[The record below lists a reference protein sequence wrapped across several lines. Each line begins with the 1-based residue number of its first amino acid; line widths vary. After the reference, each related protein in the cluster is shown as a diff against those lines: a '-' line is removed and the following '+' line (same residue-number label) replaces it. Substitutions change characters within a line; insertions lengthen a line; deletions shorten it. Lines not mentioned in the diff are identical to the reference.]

1 MRVSSQRQVTIWF
14 PDAALPAVSPYAPLN
29 APGARLA
36 GPPAA
41 SARRAQAGVCMT
53 LADPSVV
60 TDQPSASRNRL
71 VLIVYTAAIFV
82 SALLLFSVQPLF
94 TKMVLP
100 RLGGS
105 PAVWSVAMVFFQSL
119 LLGGYAYAH
128 YLMQLRNRIIPVIV
142 HLVLLVIALL
152 TLPLSIAS
160 GWGDPPTSGYAFWLL
175 GLFAVS
181 IGVPFFALAAN
192 NPLLQ
197 AWFVRTGHPNGPDPY
212 FLYAS
217 SNIGSFLALLSY
229 PVLLEPMFTLRT
241 QNLIWTGG
249 YGLLILLIAG
259 CGALLLR
266 SPVNAAVDTL
276 AEDTD
281 APAPA
286 SILRARWIFLAAVP
300 SGLLIAVTAHIS
312 TDVAA
317 APLLWVLPLSLYLL
331 TWVLVFQSR
340 PLLPHRWMLM
350 LQPLA
355 ITGVIVLLAV
365 GGEQNLLL
373 TLGGHQ
379 LCFFVIAMACHGEL
393 ARTRPAA
400 KYLTGFYVALSFGG
414 MVGGLFAGLIA
425 PFTFSWIAEY
435 PILLALAALCRPPGG
450 DERLSRWSAWYW
462 PFLAVL
468 ALVLIAPSYSEG
480 KIMAWLDEHRVWV
493 IGAVGVLSAL
503 LALGLNANRWKIF
516 ATVAVALLLIRAY
529 PSDDGRVETVRSFF
543 GVHKIVVTPHGQYH
557 VLMHG
562 TTIHGAE
569 KFQNDDGTPVTGRPE
584 PITYYHKD
592 GGIGQAIS
600 AIRER
605 KGGPLRVAA
614 IGLGSGTLTCASEP
628 GETWKFFEIDQSMV
642 DTARDPRYFTYIQK
656 CEPDLKP
663 VIGDARLTFAREPDG
678 IYDLIIV
685 DAYSSDAIPI
695 HLATEE
701 AMEIYKDKL
710 APQGAVLMHVSNR
723 HLELSSVVVGIADAN
738 DLKSWVYSEDS
749 NRDNEYIFSTSVV
762 VSAREEA
769 DVGKL
774 ASSEQWALTEA
785 DENQRVWTDDYSN
798 VLGAVW
804 RRLRDGEQ

>member
-1 MRVSSQRQVTIWF
+1 
-14 PDAALPAVSPYAPLN
+14 
-29 APGARLA
+29 
-36 GPPAA
+36 
-41 SARRAQAGVCMT
+41 
-53 LADPSVV
+53 VV
-60 TDQPSASRNRL
+60 GGDG
-71 VLIVYTAAIFV
+71 I
-82 SALLLFSVQPLF
+82 LLL
-94 TKMVLP
+94 
-100 RLGGS
+100 
-105 PAVWSVAMVFFQSL
+105 A
-119 LLGGYAYAH
+119 GYAYAH
-128 YLMQLRNRIIPVIV
+128 YLMQLRNRMIPVAI
-142 HLVLLVIALL
+142 HLVLLVIAVL

-160 GWGDPPTSGYAFWLL
+160 GWGEPPTSGYAFWLL

-181 IGVPFFALAAN
+181 IGLPFFALAAN

-197 AWFVRTGHPNGPDPY
+197 AWFVRTGHTSGPDPY

-241 QNLIWTGG
+241 QNLIWTSI
-249 YGLLILLIAG
+249 YGLLIVLIAS
-259 CGALLLR
+259 CGVLLLR
-266 SPVNAAVDTL
+266 SPVTAGVDTL

-286 SILRARWIFLAAVP
+286 WMLRARWIVLAAVP

-340 PLLPHRWMLM
+340 PLLPHKWMLM
-350 LQPLA
+350 LQPMA
-355 ITGVIVLLAV
+355 ISGVIVLLAV

-393 ARTRPAA
+393 ARTRPPA

-425 PFTFSWIAEY
+425 PYTFTWIAEY
-435 PILLALAALCRPPGG
+435 PILLVLAVLCRPPAV
-450 DERLSRWSAWYW
+450 ERLPQWSRWYW
-462 PFLAVL
+462 LLLAV
-468 ALVLIAPSYSEG
+468 AAAAIIAPSYSSG
-480 KIMAWLDEHRVWV
+480 KPFAWLDDYRVFV
-493 IGAVGVLSAL
+493 VSAVAIVAMMLAIL
-503 LALGLNANRWKIF
+503 LKADRWKLAAIVTLAL
-516 ATVAVALLLIRAY
+516 VLIRAY

-562 TTIHGAE
+562 TTIHGAQ

-592 GGIGQAIS
+592 GGIGQAI
-600 AIRER
+600 AAVRER
-605 KGGPLRVAA
+605 KGGPLRVAV
-614 IGLGSGTLTCASEP
+614 IGLGSGTLACASEP

-642 DTARDPRYFTYIQK
+642 DTARDPKYFTYIQN
-656 CEPDLKP
+656 CAPDLQP
-663 VIGDARLTFAREPDG
+663 VMGDARLTFAREPDG

-723 HLELSSVVVGIADAN
+723 HLELASVVVGIADAN

-749 NRDNEYIFSTSVV
+749 NRDNEYIFATSVV
-762 VSAREEA
+762 VSVREGG

-774 ASSEQWALTEA
+774 ASSEQWAETEA

>member
-1 MRVSSQRQVTIWF
+1 MS
-14 PDAALPAVSPYAPLN
+14 LPM
-29 APGARLA
+29 
-36 GPPAA
+36 PPAA
-41 SARRAQAGVCMT
+41 DQT
-53 LADPSVV
+53 SV
-60 TDQPSASRNRL
+60 SRNRGIL
-71 VLIVYTAAIFV
+71 VVYTAAIFT

-105 PAVWSVAMVFFQSL
+105 PGVWSVAMVFFQSL

-128 YLMQLRNRIIPVIV
+128 YLMQIRNRLIPVAV
-142 HLVLLVIALL
+142 HLVLLVVALL

-160 GWGDPPTSGYAFWLL
+160 GWGEPPASGYAFWLL

-181 IGVPFFALAAN
+181 IGLPFFALAAN

-241 QNLIWTGG
+241 QNLIWTSL

-259 CGALLLR
+259 CGVLLLR
-266 SPVNAAVDTL
+266 SPANVVVEQGDDA
-276 AEDTD
+276 D
-281 APAPA
+281 APAPGWA
-286 SILRARWIFLAAVP
+286 LRARWIFLAAVP

-340 PLLPHRWMLM
+340 PLLPHKWVLM

-355 ITGVIVLLAV
+355 ISGVIVLLAV

-373 TLGGHQ
+373 TLGGHL

-393 ARTRPAA
+393 ARTRPAS

-425 PFTFSWIAEY
+425 PYTFSWIAEY
-435 PILLALAALCRPPGG
+435 PILVALAVLCRPPG
-450 DERLSRWSAWYW
+450 DARWRSRWYW
-462 PFLAVL
+462 PLLAAVAVALIAPSYTGGKVFGWLDDHRVYVISAVAVAGMIAAILLKADRAKLAGIVIL
-468 ALVLIAPSYSEG
+468 ALVLI
-480 KIMAWLDEHRVWV
+480 RV
-493 IGAVGVLSAL
+493 
-503 LALGLNANRWKIF
+503 
-516 ATVAVALLLIRAY
+516 Y

-543 GVHKIVVTPHGQYH
+543 GVHKIVVTPNGQYH

-569 KFQNDDGTPVTGRPE
+569 KFRNDDGSPVTGRPE
-584 PITYYHKD
+584 AITYYHKD

-605 KGGPLRVAA
+605 KGGPLRVAV

-628 GETWKFFEIDQSMV
+628 GEDWKFFEIDQSMV
-642 DTARDPRYFTYIQK
+642 DTARDPRYFTFIQN

-663 VIGDARLTFAREPDG
+663 VIGDARLTFAKEPDG

-701 AMEIYKDKL
+701 AMEIYKKKL
-710 APQGAVLMHVSNR
+710 APQGAVVIHVSNR

-749 NRDNEYIFSTSVV
+749 GRDNEYIFSTSVV

-769 DVGKL
+769 DVGAL
-774 ASSEQWALTEA
+774 ASSDKWALTEA
-785 DENQRVWTDDYSN
+785 EDNQRVWTDDYSN

>member
-1 MRVSSQRQVTIWF
+1 MNS
-14 PDAALPAVSPYAPLN
+14 PLPA
-29 APGARLA
+29 
-36 GPPAA
+36 
-41 SARRAQAGVCMT
+41 T
-53 LADPSVV
+53 AD
-60 TDQPSASRNRL
+60 QASRNRSVL
-71 VLIVYTAAIFV
+71 VVYTAAIFT

-119 LLGGYAYAH
+119 LLAGYAYAH
-128 YLMQLRNRIIPVIV
+128 YLMQLRNRMIPVAV

-152 TLPLSIAS
+152 TLPLSIAG
-160 GWGDPPTSGYAFWLL
+160 GWGEPPTSGYAFWLL

-181 IGVPFFALAAN
+181 IGLPFFALAAN

-241 QNLIWTGG
+241 QNLIWSGF
-249 YGLLILLIAG
+249 YGLLIVLIGA
-259 CGALLLR
+259 CGVLLLR
-266 SPVNAAVDTL
+266 SPVMAAVDAL
-276 AEDTD
+276 AGDVD

-286 SILRARWIFLAAVP
+286 WIVRARWIFLAAVP

-340 PLLPHRWMLM
+340 PLLPHKWVLM

-355 ITGVIVLLAV
+355 LAGVIVLLAV

-414 MVGGLFAGLIA
+414 MLGGLFAGLIA
-425 PFTFSWIAEY
+425 LYTFSWIAEY
-435 PILLALAALCRPPGG
+435 PILLALAALCRPPA
-450 DERLSRWSAWYW
+450 DERMPRWSRWYW
-462 PFLAVL
+462 PFLAVV
-468 ALVLIAPSYSEG
+468 AVALIAPTYSNG
-480 KIMAWLDEHRVWV
+480 RMFTWLDDHRVWM
-493 IGAVGVLSAL
+493 IGAVGGLSAL

-516 ATVAVALLLIRAY
+516 ATVVVALMLIRAY

-562 TTIHGAE
+562 TTIHGAQ
-569 KFQNDDGTPVTGRPE
+569 KFQNDDGTPITGRPE
-584 PITYYHKD
+584 PISYYHKD

-605 KGGPLRVAA
+605 KGAPLRVAV

-628 GETWKFFEIDQSMV
+628 GEDWKFFEIDQSMV
-642 DTARDPRYFTYIQK
+642 DTARDPKYFTYIQN

-663 VIGDARLTFAREPDG
+663 VIGDARLTFAKEPDG

-701 AMEIYKDKL
+701 AMEIYKQKL
-710 APQGAVLMHVSNR
+710 APQGAVVMHVSNR
-723 HLELSSVVVGIADAN
+723 HLELASVIVGIADAN
-738 DLKSWVYSEDS
+738 EMKSWVYSEDS
-749 NRDNEYIFSTSVV
+749 GRDNEYIFSTSVV
-762 VSAREEA
+762 VSARQEA
-769 DVGKL
+769 DVGSL
-774 ASSEQWALTEA
+774 ASSDVWALTEA
-785 DENQRVWTDDYSN
+785 EDNQRVWTDDYSN

-804 RRLRDGEQ
+804 RRLRDGGEEPAV

>member
-1 MRVSSQRQVTIWF
+1 MS
-14 PDAALPAVSPYAPLN
+14 LP
-29 APGARLA
+29 
-36 GPPAA
+36 
-41 SARRAQAGVCMT
+41 
-53 LADPSVV
+53 DPSAV

-71 VLIVYTAAIFV
+71 VLIVYTSAIFV

-119 LLGGYAYAH
+119 LLAGYAYAH
-128 YLMQLRNRIIPVIV
+128 YLMQIRNRWIPVAA
-142 HLVLLVIALL
+142 HLVLLVVALL

-160 GWGDPPTSGYAFWLL
+160 GWGEPPTSGYAVWLL

-181 IGVPFFALAAN
+181 IGLPFFALAAN

-197 AWFVRTGHPNGPDPY
+197 AWFVRTGHPDGPDPY

-241 QNLIWTGG
+241 QNLIWTGIH
-249 YGLLILLIAG
+249 GLLIVLIAA
-259 CGALLLR
+259 CGLLLLR
-266 SPVNAAVDTL
+266 SPVMAA
-276 AEDTD
+276 AEMRAQDTD
-281 APAPA
+281 APAPPWT
-286 SILRARWIFLAAVP
+286 LRARWIFLAAVP

-340 PLLPHRWMLM
+340 PLLPHKWMLR

-355 ITGVIVLLAV
+355 IAGVIVLLAI

-400 KYLTGFYVALSFGG
+400 KHLTGFYVALSFGG
-414 MVGGLFAGLIA
+414 MIGGLFAGLIA
-425 PFTFSWIAEY
+425 PFTFSWVAEY
-435 PILLALAALCRPPGG
+435 PILLALATLCRPPGG
-450 DERLSRWSAWYW
+450 KERLSRWSAWYW
-462 PFLAVL
+462 PFLALL
-468 ALVLIAPSYSEG
+468 AIVLIAPSYSEG
-480 KIMAWLDEHRVWV
+480 KVMSWLDAHRVWV

-516 ATVAVALLLIRAY
+516 ATVAVALVLIRAY
-529 PSDDGRVETVRSFF
+529 PADEGRVETVRSFF
-543 GVHKIVVTPHGQYH
+543 GVHKILVTPRGQYH

-569 KFQNDDGTPVTGRPE
+569 KFRNNDGTPTTGRPE
-584 PITYYHKD
+584 PISYYHRD

-600 AIRER
+600 AVRER
-605 KGGPLRVAA
+605 KGGPLRVAV
-614 IGLGSGTLTCASEP
+614 IGLGAGTLTCASEP
-628 GETWKFFEIDQSMV
+628 GETWRFFEIDQTMV
-642 DTARDPRYFTYIQK
+642 DTARDPKYFTFIQN
-656 CEPDLKP
+656 CEPELKP
-663 VIGDARLTFAREPDG
+663 VIGDARLTFAKEPDG

-701 AMEIYKDKL
+701 AMAIYKSKL
-710 APQGAVLMHVSNR
+710 APQGAVVMHVSNR
-723 HLELSSVVVGIADAN
+723 HLELSSVIVGIAEAN

-749 NRDNEYIFSTSVV
+749 GRDNEYIFSTSVV
-762 VSAREEA
+762 VCAREEV

-774 ASSEQWALTEA
+774 ASSEDWALEEA
-785 DENQRVWTDDYSN
+785 DEKQRVWTDDYSN

>member
-1 MRVSSQRQVTIWF
+1 MT
-14 PDAALPAVSPYAPLN
+14 SP
-29 APGARLA
+29 
-36 GPPAA
+36 
-41 SARRAQAGVCMT
+41 
-53 LADPSVV
+53 DPSVSA
-60 TDQPSASRNRL
+60 DQPSESRNRL
-71 VLIVYTAAIFV
+71 VLVAYTAAIFV

-128 YLMQLRNRIIPVIV
+128 FLMQVRNRTIPVAA
-142 HLVLLVIALL
+142 HLMLLAVAML

-160 GWGDPPTSGYAFWLL
+160 GWGDPPTSGYAPWLL

-181 IGVPFFALAAN
+181 IGLPFFALAAN

-249 YGLLILLIAG
+249 YGVLIVLIAT
-259 CGALLLR
+259 CGVLLLR
-266 SPVNAAVDTL
+266 SPANAAKLNMPDD
-276 AEDTD
+276 DTD
-281 APAPA
+281 APAPPW
-286 SILRARWIFLAAVP
+286 ILRARWIFLAAVP

-340 PLLPHRWMLM
+340 PLLPHKFMLM

-355 ITGVIVLLAV
+355 IMGVIVLLAI

-379 LCFFVIAMACHGEL
+379 LCFFIIAMACHGEL

-414 MVGGLFAGLIA
+414 MIGGLFAGLIA
-425 PFTFSWIAEY
+425 PFTFSWVAEY
-435 PILLALAALCRPPGG
+435 PILVALAVLCRPPA
-450 DERLSRWSAWYW
+450 DERWPQWTRWFW
-462 PFLAVL
+462 PLLAIAAV
-468 ALVLIAPSYSEG
+468 ALIAPSYSSG
-480 KIMAWLDEHRVWV
+480 KIFTWLDTNRVYV
-493 IGAVGVLSAL
+493 VAAVAVVSMILATL
-503 LALGLNANRWKIF
+503 LKADRWKLAAVVTLAL
-516 ATVAVALLLIRAY
+516 VLIRMY

-543 GVHKIVVTPHGQYH
+543 GVHKIVVTPNGQYH

-569 KFQNDDGTPVTGRPE
+569 KFKNDDGTPVTGQPE
-584 PITYYHKD
+584 PISYYHKD
-592 GGIGQAIS
+592 GGIGQAIT

-605 KGGPLRVAA
+605 KGAPLRVAV
-614 IGLGSGTLTCASEP
+614 IGLGSGTLVCASES
-628 GETWKFFEIDQSMV
+628 GEDWKFFEIDQSMV
-642 DTARDPRYFTYIQK
+642 DTARDPKYFTYIQV
-656 CEPDLKP
+656 CEPNLQP

-678 IYDLIIV
+678 VYDLIIV

-701 AMEIYKDKL
+701 AMEIYKAKL
-710 APQGAVLMHVSNR
+710 APQGAVVMHVSNR

-738 DLKSWVYSEDS
+738 DMKSWVYSEDS
-749 NRDNEYIFSTSVV
+749 GRDNEYIFSTSVV

-774 ASSEQWALTEA
+774 ASSDQWALTEA
-785 DENQRVWTDDYSN
+785 EDHQRVWTDDYSN

-804 RRLRDGEQ
+804 RRLKKGEE